1 MTVVWRGAPL
11 ALLQRYGRTPKADLN
26 DVLLTMGMAD
36 GARYLI
42 REYDLPL
49 TEAEYYDVMRDVIAQ
64 LYETVDLKPGVR
76 TLLAKLQA
84 EGAGCAC
91 APTPGPTSAAPCS
104 PGWAS
109 QTIFPSS
116 WRRRACCTR
125 AARRCSSSA
134 CTGWAGPIPAACAV
148 CEDAIYAA
156 STAHKAGF
164 TVLGVQDAAS
174 ADDAPAMAQV
184 VRPVPAGLD
193 RTGLDKDLRNFSA
206 KNTPVFPLW
215 EHRRAVISG
224 CISAAAPI
232 AGRRP
237 ARHPPA
243 RGGWRCGPRCACAA
257 PRQKAGPPRQV
268 TTRTVGLQKRHPPAE
283 AVHRRKRHP

>member
-1 MTVVWRGAPL
+1 MRCKQWIFDMDGTLTDSMTVVWRGAPL

-42 REYDLPL
+42 REYGLPL

-84 EGAGCAC
+84 EGARLCL
-91 APTPGPTSAAPCS
+91 CS
-104 PGWAS
+104 NTWS
-109 QTIFPSS
+109 DQCRTVL
-116 WRRRACCTR
+116 TR
-125 AARRCSSSA
+125 LGIADYFSFIVEAQGVLHKSHPEVFFECMHRLGGA
-134 CTGWAGPIPAACAV
+134 DPAACAV

-184 VRPVPAGLD
+184 CDQFLPDWTALD
-193 RTGLDKDLRNFSA
+193 
-206 KNTPVFPLW
+206 W
-215 EHRRAVISG
+215 
-224 CISAAAPI
+224 
-232 AGRRP
+232 
-237 ARHPPA
+237 
-243 RGGWRCGPRCACAA
+243 
-257 PRQKAGPPRQV
+257 
-268 TTRTVGLQKRHPPAE
+268 TTI
-283 AVHRRKRHP
+283 

>member
-26 DVLLTMGMAD
+26 DVLLTMGMSD

-84 EGAGCAC
+84 EGARLCL
-91 APTPGPTSAAPCS
+91 CS
-104 PGWAS
+104 NTWS
-109 QTIFPSS
+109 DQCRTVL
-116 WRRRACCTR
+116 TR
-125 AARRCSSSA
+125 LGIADYFSFIVEAQGVLHKSRPEVFFECMHRLGGA
-134 CTGWAGPIPAACAV
+134 DPAACAV
-148 CEDAIYAA
+148 
-156 STAHKAGF
+156 
-164 TVLGVQDAAS
+164 
-174 ADDAPAMAQV
+174 
-184 VRPVPAGLD
+184 
-193 RTGLDKDLRNFSA
+193 
-206 KNTPVFPLW
+206 FPLG

-257 PRQKAGPPRQV
+257 PRQKAGPPR
-268 TTRTVGLQKRHPPAE
+268 PD
-283 AVHRRKRHP
+283 